1 MLHHDV
7 GTNNHDTIRM
17 INLIEIMM
25 SRLILNVILLIT
37 ITTMGE
43 CNGNTPW
50 RLVGSQGSTET
61 YPSTTRTC
69 ITRLGYF
76 KFPS

>member
-25 SRLILNVILLIT
+25 LILNVILLIT

-43 CNGNTPW
+43 CNGNT
-50 RLVGSQGSTET
+50 RLVGSQGSTVTET
-61 YPSTTRTC
+61 YPGPSTTRTC
-69 ITRLGYF
+69 ITRRPGQA
-76 KFPS
+76 

>member
-17 INLIEIMM
+17 INLQVIEIMM
-25 SRLILNVILLIT
+25 LILNVILLAAISWLSHLIT

-50 RLVGSQGSTET
+50 RIQAQPVLIL
-61 YPSTTRTC
+61 PA
-69 ITRLGYF
+69 
-76 KFPS
+76 

>member
-25 SRLILNVILLIT
+25 
-37 ITTMGE
+37 
-43 CNGNTPW
+43 
-50 RLVGSQGSTET
+50 LVKVT
-61 YPSTTRTC
+61 
-69 ITRLGYF
+69 
-76 KFPS
+76 